1 VRSRRLIAMLVV
13 SAIFV
18 SASIAADD
26 DLSRDDALAA
36 LASVIPPGTIK
47 SHQVLDSNGFHLEFD
62 RYKQL
67 GEGLKPNGD
76 EFQSVFVS
84 SAGSFK
90 TQVVQGVAPTARN
103 GVTIYHRDSGKHLLT
118 LSDSDGDGRPD
129 AVTYSKVDSQG
140 TVTLEATD
148 FDMDGQADLRLNFAE
163 HYFEVW
169 HADRWYRVETRD
181 GRRGIVMDGR
191 FVELRKDGNRYIVP

>member
-1 VRSRRLIAMLVV
+1 MLVL
-13 SAIFV
+13 SAIYV
-18 SASIAADD
+18 SASIAAEDEMP
-26 DLSRDDALAA
+26 RDEAIAVLANA
-36 LASVIPPGTIK
+36 IPPGTIR
-47 SHQVLDSNGFHLEFD
+47 SGSALDSNGFHFEFD

-84 SAGSFK
+84 APGSFK
-90 TQVVQGVAPTARN
+90 AQVVRGVAPTVRN
-103 GVTIYHRDSGKHLLT
+103 GVTIYHRDSSKPLLT

-148 FDMDGQADLRLNFAE
+148 FDMDGQADLRINFAD
-163 HYFEVW
+163 HYSEVW
-169 HADRWYRVETRD
+169 HADRWYRIETRD
-181 GRRGIVMDGR
+181 GRSGIVMDGT
-191 FVELRKDGNRYIVP
+191 FVELRKDKNRYIVP

>member
-1 VRSRRLIAMLVV
+1 MLVL
-13 SAIFV
+13 SAIYV
-18 SASIAADD
+18 TASIAADD
-26 DLSRDDALAA
+26 ELPRDEAIAVLAN
-36 LASVIPPGTIK
+36 VIPPGTIR
-47 SHQVLDSNGFHLEFD
+47 SSQALDSNGFHFEFD

-84 SAGSFK
+84 AAGSFK
-90 TQVVQGVAPTARN
+90 AQVVKGVAPTVKN
-103 GVTIYHRDSGKHLLT
+103 GVTIYHRDSGKPLLT

-129 AVTYSKVDSQG
+129 SVTYSKMDSQG
-140 TVTLEATD
+140 VVTLEATD
-148 FDMDGQADLRLNFAE
+148 FDMDGQADLRFTFAE

-191 FVELRKDGNRYIVP
+191 FVELRKDKSRYIVP